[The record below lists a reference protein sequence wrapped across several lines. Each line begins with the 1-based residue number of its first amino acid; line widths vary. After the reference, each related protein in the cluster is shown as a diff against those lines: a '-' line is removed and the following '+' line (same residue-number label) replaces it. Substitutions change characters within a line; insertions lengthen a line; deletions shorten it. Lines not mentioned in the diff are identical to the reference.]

1 MAKWGTR
8 PLRMQMVV
16 SSTLAA
22 SLSHIRVVDVAFLS
36 KEDWNGPFQ
45 HNAAGQHDTTLYNSR
60 IVRYSMLVEMRCY
73 TF

>member
-45 HNAAGQHDTTLYNSR
+45 YNAAGHLSCTEYL
-60 IVRYSMLVEMRCY
+60 
-73 TF
+73 

>member
-45 HNAAGQHDTTLYNSR
+45 
-60 IVRYSMLVEMRCY
+60 
-73 TF
+73 